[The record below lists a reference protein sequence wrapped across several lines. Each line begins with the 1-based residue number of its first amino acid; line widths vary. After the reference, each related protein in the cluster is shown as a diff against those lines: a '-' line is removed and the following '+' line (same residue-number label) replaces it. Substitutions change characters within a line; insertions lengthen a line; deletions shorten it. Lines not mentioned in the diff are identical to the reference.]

1 MDLDAVRDEGRL
13 ALLMRQLQRR
23 LGGLPG
29 SDRQRIEALAAEQ
42 LDSLGEALLDFNGR
56 DDLAVWFEQEAARR

>member
-1 MDLDAVRDEGRL
+1 
-13 ALLMRQLQRR
+13 MRQLQRR

-56 DDLAVWFEQEAARR
+56 DDLAAWFDQDAARR